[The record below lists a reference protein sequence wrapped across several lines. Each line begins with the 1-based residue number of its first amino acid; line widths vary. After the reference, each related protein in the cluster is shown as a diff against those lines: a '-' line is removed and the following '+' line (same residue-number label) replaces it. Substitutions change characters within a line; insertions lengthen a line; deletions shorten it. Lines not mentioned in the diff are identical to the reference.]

1 MDPKVFEKS
10 GALYLG
16 RTWDAQTTTPTDAP
30 LLYKSGHLTTHAVC
44 VGMTGSG
51 KTGLGICVLEEL
63 AMDGVPAIVIDP
75 KGDMGNLLL
84 TFPELSGEDFLP
96 WVSSEEASRKE
107 MSKAELAAQT
117 AATWKAGL
125 ASWGQDGARIAR
137 LRETIDFALYT
148 PGSTAGRPLALLK
161 SLHAP
166 SAELREDP
174 DLYRDR
180 VGDTVS
186 GLLELAGIKA
196 DPVTS
201 REHIL
206 LSTILRTAWDQGED
220 MSLETLVGRVPEP
233 GIRRIGAFDLDMFF
247 PAKDRFA
254 LAMQLNNL
262 LASPSFA
269 AWAEG
274 DALDIDTLLWTPD
287 GKPKI
292 SILNIAHLSDA
303 ERMVLVAS
311 IIGEL
316 LSWMRRQRGTDELR
330 ALFYMDEIFG
340 YLPPTAE
347 PPSKRGL
354 MTLLKQARAFGLGL
368 MLCTQNPADIDYKA
382 LSNTGTW
389 FVGRLQTPQDRDRLL
404 KGMASSMDAGGHAMD
419 RATLSDLISNLG
431 KRRFVMQNVH
441 QGYPVLFESRWAMSY
456 MAGPLSR
463 PQILE
468 LVAGQSPASLPPSK
482 AEGGVRAQTP
492 MPTQNTTES
501 ASPQA
506 VQASTQQALPE
517 GFVREKPVLAPKI
530 QEAYMPVG
538 VAPKPNDLL
547 LWRPMVLGCATG
559 VIDRKRPPVQAT
571 LMLSRISFVEDR
583 PVPLQWTQADDCP
596 FDENA
601 LVTARPTQGVWQL
614 PAPALSDAQWF
625 SRWEKDLLDYWV
637 NHAGVDTY
645 AAPTLK
651 LQSEE
656 NETLDAFRAR
666 VKHEAKQAYEL
677 ALQKTQAKFE
687 KRLVTVQ
694 ERMERYASVADDKR
708 RDARSRQVSSV
719 ASGIG
724 ALLGGKK
731 TAMRT
736 VVNQQRMAGRA
747 ASAAQ
752 RAENQYAAAK
762 EQRDL
767 IDQEYQQERQQLEA
781 QWQHA
786 AQDVQVEK
794 VGPPKSGLRMR
805 YFGLVW
811 VPYYDDGSGPWRRAW
826 VLPSPCAV
834 E

>member
-1 MDPKVFEKS
+1 MDPNSFEKT
-10 GALYLG
+10 GTFYLG
-16 RTWDAQTTTPTDAP
+16 RTWDAKTTTPTDNP
-30 LLYKSGHLTTHAVC
+30 LLYKAGHLTTHAVC

-51 KTGLGICVLEEL
+51 KTGLGLCVLEEA
-63 AMDGVPAIVIDP
+63 AMDGIPAIIIDP

-84 TFPELSGEDFLP
+84 TFPELSSDDFFP
-96 WVSSEEASRKE
+96 WVSSEEAARKDI
-107 MSKAELAAQT
+107 SKETLAEQT
-117 AATWKAGL
+117 AATWKDGL
-125 ASWGQDGARIAR
+125 AQWGQDGARIAR
-137 LRETIDFALYT
+137 LRETIDFALFT
-148 PGSTAGRPLALLK
+148 PGATAGRPLALLK
-161 SLHAP
+161 SFHAP
-166 SAELREDP
+166 SEELRQDV

-180 VGDTVS
+180 VADTIS

-220 MSLETLVGRVPEP
+220 MSLETLIGRVPEP
-233 GIRRIGAFDLDMFF
+233 DIRRIGAFDLDMFF
-247 PAKDRFA
+247 PAKDRFT
-254 LAMQLNNL
+254 LAMQLNHL

-274 DALDIDTLLWTPD
+274 DALDIDNLLWSPN
-287 GKPKI
+287 GKPRV

-303 ERMVLVAS
+303 ERMFLVTSVL
-311 IIGEL
+311 GEL

-419 RATLSDLISNLG
+419 RAALSDLISNLG

-468 LVAGQSPASLPPSK
+468 LVSAQTAASPPPSK
-482 AEGGVRAQTP
+482 AGDLGGADARDVPPEQGKIDVS
-492 MPTQNTTES
+492 NTLKTER
-501 ASPQA
+501 
-506 VQASTQQALPE
+506 LPE
-517 GFVREKPVLAPKI
+517 GFVAHKPALASQI

-538 VAPKPNDLL
+538 VAPQPSDLL
-547 LWRPMVLGCATG
+547 LWRPMILGCGTG

-571 LMLSRISFVEDR
+571 LRLSRISFVEDR
-583 PVPLQWTQADDCP
+583 PVPLDWTQADACP

-601 LVTARPTQGVWQL
+601 LVTTRPTEGVWQL
-614 PAPALSDAQWF
+614 PAAAMSNATWF
-625 SRWEKDLLDYWV
+625 ARWEKDLLTYWANHEGV
-637 NHAGVDTY
+637 NTY
-645 AAPTLK
+645 VAPRLK
-651 LQSEE
+651 LRNEDG
-656 NETLDAFRAR
+656 ETLDAFRAR
-666 VKHEAKQAYEL
+666 VAQEADRQYQL
-677 ALQKTQAKFE
+677 AAQKTQAKFD
-687 KRLVTVQ
+687 KRRVTVQ
-694 ERMERYASVADDKR
+694 ERIERYASVAEDKR
-708 RDARSRQVSSV
+708 RDARSRQMSSV
-719 ASGIG
+719 ASGLG

-747 ASAAQ
+747 SSAAQ
-752 RAENQYAAAK
+752 RAENQYAAAI

-767 IDQEYQQERQQLEA
+767 IEQEYQQELAHLE
-781 QWQHA
+781 QERKNSIQELDI
-786 AQDVQVEK
+786 QK
-794 VGPPKSGLRMR
+794 IGPPKSGLRMR

-811 VPYYDDGSGPWRRAW
+811 VPYYDDGSGSWRRAW
-826 VLPSPCAV
+826 VLPTASAV